1 MTNLLVKPQLCCKIE
16 SIMMLSRLLER
27 NIFCSLFIFCKV

>member
-16 SIMMLSRLLER
+16 ST
-27 NIFCSLFIFCKV
+27 